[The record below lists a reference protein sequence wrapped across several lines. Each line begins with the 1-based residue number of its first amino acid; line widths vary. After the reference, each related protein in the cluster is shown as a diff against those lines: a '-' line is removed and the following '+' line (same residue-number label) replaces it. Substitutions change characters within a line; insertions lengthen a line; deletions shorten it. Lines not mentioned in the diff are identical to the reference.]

1 MISFPFSKTPSVSL
15 RGERLF
21 LREPQ
26 WSDYRSWANL
36 REKSRAFL
44 TPWEPTWRDDELE
57 KSSFRLRL
65 RHYSEEA
72 RSGNAWTLFLF
83 RKSDTV
89 LLGGIT
95 LGNIRR
101 GVTQSGQIG
110 YWCGAPHAG
119 QGYMYDA
126 VRLVIP
132 FAFHEL
138 RLHRLEAACI
148 PSNLRSVRLL
158 EKAGFLR
165 EGTLRSYL
173 KINGIWQDHLLYSLI
188 EGEEQHK
195 GLTIKAGSGRPLN
208 AQHY

>member
-1 MISFPFSKTPSVSL
+1 MISFPFNKTPSVSL
-15 RGERLF
+15 KGERLH
-21 LREPQ
+21 LRELQ
-26 WSDYRSWANL
+26 WSDYRQWAGL

-44 TPWEPTWRDDELE
+44 SPWEPAWRDDELE
-57 KSSFRLRL
+57 KSSFRIRL

-72 RSGNAWTLFLF
+72 RNGHSWSWFLF
-83 RKSDTV
+83 RNRDNV

-101 GVTQSGQIG
+101 GVAQSGQIG
-110 YWCGAPHAG
+110 YWCGEPHAG

-132 FAFHEL
+132 FAFNEL

-148 PSNLRSVRLL
+148 PSNMRSVRLL
-158 EKAGFLR
+158 EKAGFLL

-173 KINGIWQDHLLYSLI
+173 KINGLWQDHLLYSLI
-188 EGEEQHK
+188 EGDERSKTTSFRNLPRQ
-195 GLTIKAGSGRPLN
+195 
-208 AQHY
+208 

>member
-1 MISFPFSKTPSVSL
+1 MINFPFSKAPSVYL
-15 RGERLF
+15 KGERIY
-21 LREPQ
+21 LREPR
-26 WSDYRSWANL
+26 WDDYRQWAQL
-36 REKSRAFL
+36 REKSRTFL
-44 TPWEPTWRDDELE
+44 TPWEPTWREDELE
-57 KSSFRLRL
+57 KSSYRLRL
-65 RHYSEEA
+65 RHYNDEA
-72 RSGNAWTLFLF
+72 RSGLSWSLFLF
-83 RKSDTV
+83 RNSDHT

-126 VRLVIP
+126 LKLVIP
-132 FAFHEL
+132 FAFGEL

-158 EKAGFLR
+158 EKAGFLL

-173 KINGIWQDHLLYSLI
+173 KINGRWQDHLLYSLI
-188 EGEEQHK
+188 EGEERK
-195 GLTIKAGSGRPLN
+195 PTCTGKMPAGLQRPSDI
-208 AQHY
+208 Q